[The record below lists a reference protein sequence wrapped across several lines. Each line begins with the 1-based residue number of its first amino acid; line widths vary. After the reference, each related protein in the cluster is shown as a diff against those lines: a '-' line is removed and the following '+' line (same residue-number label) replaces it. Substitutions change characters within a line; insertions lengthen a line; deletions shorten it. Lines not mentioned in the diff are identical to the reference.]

1 MIPIEEH
8 YFSYIHKYIRENNF
22 SRTLACGAV
31 AGRRFFLLFFLL
43 DNDVRRR
50 EEDRYRGNNR
60 EQREYD
66 QTKAVHHHRRKLP
79 ITDEVGPLVGLP
91 HAARDELQ
99 LAQNELQLA
108 LRRRADA
115 DVRHGVVQR
124 RRRHAVQECGRRA
137 AAAHLPEVVV
147 HVQHVGQ
154 QALGRAVF
162 QFKLFLLFVHLDCT

>member
-1 MIPIEEH
+1 MEH
-8 YFSYIHKYIRENNF
+8 R
-22 SRTLACGAV
+22 RTRAAARMHAAPSPVDARAL
-31 AGRRFFLLFFLL
+31 LL

-50 EEDRYRGNNR
+50 EEDRHRGNNR

-108 LRRRADA
+108 LRRRA
-115 DVRHGVVQR
+115 
-124 RRRHAVQECGRRA
+124 
-137 AAAHLPEVVV
+137 
-147 HVQHVGQ
+147 
-154 QALGRAVF
+154 
-162 QFKLFLLFVHLDCT
+162 